1 MEVNTNDL
9 NHFNEQFKKIV
20 KDIAY
25 ILSSIESKNFL
36 DPNES
41 FKMVEDIKALL
52 YGVSDNASCK
62 YLHDANYFQIIRYFI
77 ENKMAITFSF
87 INKANAIKDT
97 ESLEFVK
104 QKLELLTALEQNM
117 RMFAM
122 LYNIEKSLDDIKNMF
137 DNHGGKEMDKHIV
150 VDTKKTSETK
160 DHVVWQSTT
169 KPIDADDMRHMFDD
183 CDIDDLRNL
192 DLSKFD
198 YNTYK
203 DKGDNK

>member
-9 NHFNEQFKKIV
+9 NQFNEQFKKIV

-25 ILSSIESKNFL
+25 IIASIESKSFL

-41 FKMVEDIKALL
+41 FKMVEDIKVLL
-52 YGVSDNASCK
+52 YSVSDNASCK
-62 YLHDANYFQIIRYFI
+62 YIRDANYFQIIRYFI

-87 INKANAIKDT
+87 LNKANAIRDA

-104 QKLELLTALEQNM
+104 QKVELLTALEQNM

-122 LYNIEKSLDDIKNMF
+122 IYDLEGKTVYDMKHMF

-183 CDIDDLRNL
+183 CDSLKDL

-203 DKGDNK
+203 DKGDSK

>member
-25 ILSSIESKNFL
+25 ILSSIGSKSFL

-41 FKMVEDIKALL
+41 FKMVEDIKVLL

-62 YLHDANYFQIIRYFI
+62 YIRDANYFQIIRYFI

-87 INKANAIKDT
+87 LNKANAIRDT

-104 QKLELLTALEQNM
+104 QKVELLTALEQNM

-122 LYNIEKSLDDIKNMF
+122 IYNIEKSLDDIKNMF

>member
-1 MEVNTNDL
+1 MEININDL
-9 NHFNEQFKKIV
+9 EHFNEQFKKIV

-25 ILSSIESKNFL
+25 ILYTFENKSFL
-36 DPNES
+36 DPDEG

-62 YLHDANYFQIIRYFI
+62 YICDANYFQIIRYFI

-122 LYNIEKSLDDIKNMF
+122 IYNLE
-137 DNHGGKEMDKHIV
+137 G
-150 VDTKKTSETK
+150 
-160 DHVVWQSTT
+160 TT
-169 KPIDADDMRHMFDD
+169 TYDMRHMFDN
-183 CDIDDLRNL
+183 CDSLKDL
-192 DLSKFD
+192 DLSKFN

>member
-25 ILSSIESKNFL
+25 ILSSIESKSFL

-41 FKMVEDIKALL
+41 FKMVEDIKVLL
-52 YGVSDNASCK
+52 YSVSDNASCK
-62 YLHDANYFQIIRYFI
+62 YIRDANYFQIIRYFI
-77 ENKMAITFSF
+77 DNKMAITFSF
-87 INKANAIKDT
+87 LNKANAIRDT

-104 QKLELLTALEQNM
+104 QKVELLTALEQNM
-117 RMFAM
+117 RIFAM
-122 LYNIEKSLDDIKNMF
+122 IYDLEGKTVYDMKHMF
-137 DNHGGKEMDKHIV
+137 DNCD
-150 VDTKKTSETK
+150 SLK
-160 DHVVWQSTT
+160 D
-169 KPIDADDMRHMFDD
+169 
-183 CDIDDLRNL
+183 L

-203 DKGDNK
+203 DKGDSK